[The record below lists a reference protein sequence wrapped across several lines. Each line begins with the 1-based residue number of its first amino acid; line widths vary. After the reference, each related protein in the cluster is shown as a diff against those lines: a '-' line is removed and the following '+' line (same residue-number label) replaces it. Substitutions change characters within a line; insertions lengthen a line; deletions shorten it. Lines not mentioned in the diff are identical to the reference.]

1 VGSLRRGPS
10 PCLRRHRRRSAS
22 RALRRRPS
30 LCLNRHVRRSRS
42 LRRRPSPH
50 LRRHR
55 LGPRRGL
62 CAAALL
68 SALTGTAVGPGPTPP
83 PISPPQTAPPRSTS
97 RPLRH
102 RPCLCLNRHRRR
114 SRSLRGRPSPCR
126 SGHRR
131 SRRLSLPQGHRLGS
145 TRPARCLVV
154 AASRGTAVPP
164 EPLPLL
170 QGHRQGTGP
179 PPSSPPY
186 AGRPFPRQPPCLC
199 RRAPPR
205 VRPDRSP
212 PCRTSAPR
220 FRADLSCPGAPRRS
234 TRPRTTVL
242 PGSCRPAANGTR
254 LGGRRLS
261 SGAGGVTLVRLGRS
275 SRSRAARSA
284 LWIRRSPAPRQAQD
298 ARVWPVLK
306 SASCPFYAHERRKS
320 TASMLEIC
328 G

>member
-179 PPSSPPY
+179 PPSSPLTRDGRFRASLPVSA
-186 AGRPFPRQPPCLC
+186 AGRRHGSVPTGLLPAAPRHPVFAPTFPAPGHRADPPG
-199 RRAPPR
+199 RAPPFFLGHAALLR
-205 VRPDRSP
+205 MAPALAAGV
-212 PCRTSAPR
+212 CRR
-220 FRADLSCPGAPRRS
+220 E
-234 TRPRTTVL
+234 
-242 PGSCRPAANGTR
+242 PAASR
-254 LGGRRLS
+254 W
-261 SGAGGVTLVRLGRS
+261 SGSADRPGL
-275 SRSRAARSA
+275 ARPVA
-284 LWIRRSPAPRQAQD
+284 RCGFAVHPPRD
-298 ARVWPVLK
+298 RPK
-306 SASCPFYAHERRKS
+306 MPESGPS
-320 TASMLEIC
+320 
-328 G
+328 